1 MSGKRKFDSPKRTLD
16 SPRRRQKSL
25 DRKLMDSIQRYQK
38 NNPLPTAKAKAQN
51 EKRLRL
57 EQWTENGIFNEM
69 GLNEAAEEMLNK
81 KPLTSGK
88 IKKKKKKKTAK
99 RRKRSSSSS
108 RRRKKKRRRRT
119 AK

>member
-1 MSGKRKFDSPKRTLD
+1 MSGKRKFDIPKRTLD
-16 SPRRRQKSL
+16 SPRRQESK
-25 DRKLMDSIQRYQK
+25 DRKLMEYIQRYRK
-38 NNPLPTAKAKAQN
+38 NNPLPTAKAKEKN
-51 EKRLRL
+51 EKRLRV
-57 EQWTENGIFNEM
+57 EQLTEKGIFNEM

-81 KPLTSGK
+81 KQLTSGK

-119 AK
+119 VK

>member
-1 MSGKRKFDSPKRTLD
+1 MSGKRKFDSPM
-16 SPRRRQKSL
+16 RQERK
-25 DRKLMDSIQRYQK
+25 DRELMKSIQLYKK
-38 NNPLPTAKAKAQN
+38 NSPLPTQQEIAEADSERQIKHD
-51 EKRLRL
+51 
-57 EQWTENGIFNEM
+57 TEVSLFEEY
-69 GLNEAAEEMLNK
+69 GLHDAAVKMFSK